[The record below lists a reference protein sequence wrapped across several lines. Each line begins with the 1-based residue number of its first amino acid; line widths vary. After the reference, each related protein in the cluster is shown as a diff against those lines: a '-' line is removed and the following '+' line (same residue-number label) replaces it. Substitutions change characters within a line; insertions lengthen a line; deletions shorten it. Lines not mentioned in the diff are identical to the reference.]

1 MLRAPLIAVLFTA
14 CAASAATVSFQQ
26 TNLVSDG
33 TVPAITTDPNLK
45 NPWGLTQGPTPFWI
59 ANQATNTST
68 LYDGGGIPQPAGSPL
83 IVNIPQTRATPPQ
96 GPTGVVFNGTND
108 FVITKDQASNP
119 ALFIFAGLD
128 GSLSGWSPTVD
139 PTNAITAKDNSATAS
154 YTGLTLANG
163 GGTNRL
169 YAINR
174 ISGTVDVKGPD
185 FEPLTLSGNFT
196 DPEVPADLQPFNAR
210 ELGGKIYV
218 TYSIP
223 GAEPD
228 TASEGSG
235 AVSVFDTEGN
245 LLQHLADGGH
255 LASPWG
261 LALAPDGFGDFGGA
275 LLVGNFNEEG
285 HINAFN
291 PDTGDFLGTLSDD
304 EGNPLSNDDL
314 WSLSFGNGSAGTSP
328 NTLYFTAGINDEAGG
343 LFGKIDAV
351 EGGGAI
357 PLPVFTWAAI
367 PVVALVS
374 ARAKKLLA

>member
-1 MLRAPLIAVLFTA
+1 
-14 CAASAATVSFQQ
+14 
-26 TNLVSDG
+26 
-33 TVPAITTDPNLK
+33 
-45 NPWGLTQGPTPFWI
+45 
-59 ANQATNTST
+59 
-68 LYDGGGIPQPAGSPL
+68 
-83 IVNIPQTRATPPQ
+83 
-96 GPTGVVFNGTND
+96 
-108 FVITKDQASNP
+108 
-119 ALFIFAGLD
+119 
-128 GSLSGWSPTVD
+128 
-139 PTNAITAKDNSATAS
+139 
-154 YTGLTLANG
+154 
-163 GGTNRL
+163 
-169 YAINR
+169 
-174 ISGTVDVKGPD
+174 
-185 FEPLTLSGNFT
+185 
-196 DPEVPADLQPFNAR
+196 
-210 ELGGKIYV
+210 
-218 TYSIP
+218 
-223 GAEPD
+223 
-228 TASEGSG
+228 
-235 AVSVFDTEGN
+235 

-351 EGGGAI
+351 EGGGGGGGGGGGAI